1 MSKIEI
7 QSLTKRYRGKTALDE
22 VSLSIAKGSI
32 YGLLGR
38 NGAGKTTLV
47 NMVGNRDFPTSGKV
61 LLDGENVMEND
72 RLLRRIYCMGAD
84 DLIPAYMR
92 VRDVIKSTKFF
103 YKDFDGE
110 YAEKLCGQF
119 GLDMKKRMSQL
130 STGYR
135 TIAKVIFAMSS
146 GAEFIFLDEPTLGV
160 DANHRELLY
169 RLILERF
176 EQTEAAFIISTHLID
191 ECAGLFERCFVIRD
205 GKLIADE
212 DSDSLRRSCYLVE
225 GKTVDVDSYIK
236 GREVL
241 TRSEVGSLCSACIK
255 GEAEDV
261 PDSLEISQPTLQQL
275 LIAMTGGENNA

>member
-7 QSLTKRYRGKTALDE
+7 QSLTKRYRGKTALDG

-92 VRDVIKSTKFF
+92 VRDVIKSTKLF
-103 YKDFDGE
+103 YKDFDCE